1 MPSQIRNTD
10 GLAALAVVCAVL
22 SCASASPA
30 QNQFDLNEQQFN
42 QWLYGNSQPLDVA
55 SELSAE
61 IEGVD
66 RVCSLS
72 PEQKEKL
79 KLAGRGD
86 EVRFSER
93 VDELREKLVGKSYEQ
108 DEINEIY
115 QQIQPLAQEYR
126 AGVLGKSSLFYKV
139 LNRTLEPQQQEVFQR
154 VQAERAAARHAAR
167 IRLYIA
173 QLERGCPLTHEQR
186 TALQDLLLKETR
198 PASQASE
205 YDSYVLMFQASKI
218 PEERFETFLDEAQ
231 LRMVKQQFQQG
242 QGMEQF
248 LKQQG
253 LLPED
258 DE

>member
-1 MPSQIRNTD
+1 MPLHFHRSDR
-10 GLAALAVVCAVL
+10 LAALAVVCAVL
-22 SCASASPA
+22 SFASASPA
-30 QNQFDLNEQQFN
+30 QNQFDLNDEMFN
-42 QWLYGNSQPLDVA
+42 QWLYGNSKPLDVA
-55 SELSAE
+55 SEISAE

-72 PEQKEKL
+72 PEQKAKL

-93 VDELREKLVGKSYEQ
+93 VDELRARLAGKSYDQ
-108 DEINEIY
+108 NEINEIY
-115 QQIQPLAQEYR
+115 LQIQPLAQEYR

-154 VQAERAAARHAAR
+154 VQAERRAARHAAR
-167 IRLYIA
+167 IGLYIA

-186 TALQDLLLKETR
+186 TALQELLHKETR

-205 YDSYVLMFQASKI
+205 YDAYVLMFQASKI

-242 QGMEQF
+242 RGMEQF

-253 LLPED
+253 LLPD
-258 DE
+258 ADE